1 MTNSRERLLDRKNVL
16 LGRTDKDNSNII
28 RKIDRLLRKLE
39 KENN

>member
-1 MTNSRERLLDRKNVL
+1 MTNSRERLLVRKNVL

-39 KENN
+39 QENN

>member
-1 MTNSRERLLDRKNVL
+1 MTNSRERLLVRKKVL

>member
-1 MTNSRERLLDRKNVL
+1 MTNSRERLLIRKKVL

>member
-1 MTNSRERLLDRKNVL
+1 MTNSRENLLVRKNVL

-28 RKIDRLLRKLE
+28 RKIDRLLRKLD

>member
-1 MTNSRERLLDRKNVL
+1 MTNSRERLLVRKKVL

-28 RKIDRLLRKLE
+28 RKIDRLLRKLD

>member
-1 MTNSRERLLDRKNVL
+1 MTNSKERLLIRKKVL

-39 KENN
+39 

>member
-1 MTNSRERLLDRKNVL
+1 MTNSRKRLIVRKNVL

>member
-1 MTNSRERLLDRKNVL
+1 MANSRENLLVRKNVL

>member
-1 MTNSRERLLDRKNVL
+1 MANSRENLLVRKNVL

-28 RKIDRLLRKLE
+28 RKIDRLLRKLD

>member
-1 MTNSRERLLDRKNVL
+1 MTNSREKLLVRKSVL

>member
-1 MTNSRERLLDRKNVL
+1 MTSSREKLLVRKNVL
-16 LGRTDKDNSNII
+16 LGRTNKDNSNII

>member
-1 MTNSRERLLDRKNVL
+1 MANLRENLLVRKNVL

-28 RKIDRLLRKLE
+28 RKIDRQLRKLD

>member
-1 MTNSRERLLDRKNVL
+1 MTNSREKLLVRKKVL

>member
-1 MTNSRERLLDRKNVL
+1 MTNSRERLLVRKNVL
-16 LGRTDKDNSNII
+16 LGRIDKDNSNII

>member
-1 MTNSRERLLDRKNVL
+1 MTNSKERLLIRKKVL